1 MGYIVSTGSYLPGQE
16 PVTNKMLADIFG
28 ESMNLAGDY
37 FGVTSRNFA
46 VDYRTGEN
54 IRNEYNSDFCYK
66 AVKEALRKVQMSPK
80 KIGLLI
86 TATNTPDYALPQM
99 SALIQE
105 KIGFKNLI
113 AFDLRGGCS
122 APLQAIFI
130 AENFIKNG
138 LVDNAI
144 VVGSEDFSGTY
155 YHFLLKN
162 KSNYLVKDLMSSLIF
177 GDGAAAVV
185 VSKNKIGDHPLEIED
200 IVSQSSF
207 VDWPSGFIVS
217 LSGSKIRH
225 LGNADISLGQMMKH
239 FPKEI
244 ETYLPQVTKTVFE
257 RIYSEKNYKPE
268 DFKHIVGPQANPRL
282 VDYLNKK
289 FNIMNYFYNGNVTG
303 NIPGGALLL
312 ALDKLLQ
319 EHHLVPKDKILI
331 LGVES
336 SKWLYGYCTLN
347 KA

>member
-16 PVTNKMLADIFG
+16 PVTNKMLAEIFG

-54 IRNEYNSDFCYK
+54 IGNEYNSDFCYK
-66 AVKEALRKVQMSPK
+66 AVKEALRKAQLSPE

-99 SALIQE
+99 SVLIQE
-105 KIGFKNLI
+105 KMGFRDLI
-113 AFDLRGGCS
+113 TFDLRGGCS
-122 APLQAIFI
+122 APLQGIFI
-130 AENFIKNG
+130 ADRFIKNG
-138 LVDNAI
+138 VVENAM

-155 YHFLLKN
+155 YHCLLKN
-162 KSNYLVKDLMSSLIF
+162 KNNYLVKDLMSSLIF

-185 VSKNKIGDHPLEIED
+185 VSKNKIGQHSLDIED

-207 VDWPSGFIVS
+207 ADWPSGFIVS

-225 LGNADISLGQMMKH
+225 LGAADISLCQMMKH

-244 ETYLPQVTKTVFE
+244 ETYLPKVTKTVFE
-257 RIYSEKNYKPE
+257 KIYAKRNYIPE
-268 DFKHIVGPQANPRL
+268 DFKYIVGPQANPRL

-289 FNIMNYFYNGNVTG
+289 FNINNYFYNGDVTG

-319 EHHLVPKDKILI
+319 QNHLAQKDKILI

-336 SKWLYGYCTLN
+336 SKWLYGYCILN